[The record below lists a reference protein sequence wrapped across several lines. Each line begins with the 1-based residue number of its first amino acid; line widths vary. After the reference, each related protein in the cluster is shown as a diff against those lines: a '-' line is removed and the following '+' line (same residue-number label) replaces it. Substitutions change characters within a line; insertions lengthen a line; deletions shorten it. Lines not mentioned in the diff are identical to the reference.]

1 VGAHTTLNHV
11 SNDKFAVAV
20 RPEVDPNLRA
30 PAVKSVNT

>member
-1 VGAHTTLNHV
+1 VGSPTTLNHL

-20 RPEVDPNLRA
+20 CPEVDPNLRA